1 MSNNIY
7 SQDRNPN
14 IKYPRIC
21 SHDDLIQEFRLCKI
35 DDNGKSNKLPKKYL
49 DKNKWVQIT
58 DPDLFLRTH
67 PQYLQH
73 IADELDDWWVFMTI
87 TNSKLNSD
95 EDLKRKSDE
104 LRKKFEKELRDYTY
118 DNNITKAQLE
128 NMTYYQIKNIT
139 DTFKK

>member
-21 SHDDLIQEFRLCKI
+21 SHDSLIQEYRLCKL
-35 DDNGKSNKLPKKYL
+35 DDNGKPNKLNKKYL

-58 DPDLFLRTH
+58 DPDLYFRTH
-67 PQYLQH
+67 PQYLQY
-73 IADELDDWWVFMTI
+73 IADELDDWWVFMTV
-87 TNSKLNSD
+87 TNPKLNSD
-95 EDLKRKSDE
+95 EELKKKSDE
-104 LRKKFEKELRDYTY
+104 LKKKFEKELREWVY
-118 DNNITKAQLE
+118 DNNLTKEQME

-139 DTFKK
+139 DSFKK